1 MQDLVKQL
9 QEADVDAELINAD
22 SPGGIGMA
30 ETFDILGRPAVVLV
44 RDDETLVRVWQG
56 TDDLPPV
63 SEISYLA
70 HQ

>member
-1 MQDLVKQL
+1 MQDMKKRL
-9 QEADVDAELINAD
+9 QEAEVDVEMMDAD

-30 ETFDILGRPAVVLV
+30 ETFDILGRPAVLLV
-44 RDDETLVRVWQG
+44 RDDETLVRAWQG
-56 TDDLPPV
+56 SDELPPV